1 MLSTKGY
8 ISIVLQLSL
17 SCLGW
22 GVAKAEKQTAE
33 TGGDASAPS
42 IEISNVLFRYT
53 DDLSVLIVGLKGKL
67 IPTSGHAVA
76 DFNDPESFVIA
87 ADNALVNLSTAQLSS
102 LMNTYLL
109 ASPKAEIKRVQIHAE
124 RDHLVIRGTMKK
136 GLHIPFE
143 ATAEASI
150 TQDNRIRFAIRQ
162 VKSGKIPL
170 KGLMDTLGLSL
181 SDLVSQKGLTGLSV
195 DKDSFLIDPQTA
207 LPAPQ
212 LRAKLSKVSITGQNL
227 VLRFGEGTGK
237 SDGSERTHNFIA
249 MKGGRVRYGRD
260 EMHDADIVMMDTT
273 PADPFEFYLRQYKR
287 QFSAGT
293 IKATSSMAWRAY
305 LPDYAKLNRS
315 LRQESSG
322 PL

>member
-1 MLSTKGY
+1 MLSTQCCV
-8 ISIVLQLSL
+8 SIALQLSL
-17 SCLGW
+17 SCLGSSL
-22 GVAKAEKQTAE
+22 AIAEKPTAE
-33 TGGDASAPS
+33 PEKLAGAPA

-67 IPTSGHAVA
+67 VPTSGHTVA

-87 ADNALVNLSTAQLSS
+87 ADSALVVLSTTQLSS

-109 ASPKAEIKRVQIHAE
+109 ASPKAAIKKVQVDAE
-124 RDHLVIRGTMKK
+124 KGHLVIRGTMKK

-150 TQDNRIRFAIRQ
+150 TQDNRIRFEIKQ
-162 VKSGKIPL
+162 VKSAKIPL
-170 KGLMDTLGLSL
+170 KGIMDTLGLSM
-181 SDLVSQKGLTGLSV
+181 SDLISQRGLTGLSV

-212 LRAKLSKVSITGQNL
+212 LRARLSKIIINGQNL
-227 VLRFGEGTGK
+227 ELSFGEAAAK
-237 SDGSERTHNFIA
+237 SDRTGHNFIA

-273 PADPFEFYLRQYKR
+273 PADPFEFYLKQYKR
-287 QFSAGT
+287 QFAAGT
-293 IKATSSMAWRAY
+293 IKATSDMAWRAY

-315 LRQESSG
+315 PRQPSSR